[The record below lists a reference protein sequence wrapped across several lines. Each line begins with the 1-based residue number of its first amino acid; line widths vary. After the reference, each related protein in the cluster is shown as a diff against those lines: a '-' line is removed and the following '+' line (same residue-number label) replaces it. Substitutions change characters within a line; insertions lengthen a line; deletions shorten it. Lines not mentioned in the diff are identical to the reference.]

1 MTRDLMLPGEGQV
14 ETITMLGGRRRWEEE
29 PKKVREDGREK
40 SGKRQQVATNIRTQ
54 VHYFLLVLFNA

>member
-1 MTRDLMLPGEGQV
+1 MLPGEGQV
-14 ETITMLGGRRRWEEE
+14 EKITMLGGRRRWKEE

-54 VHYFLLVLFNA
+54 VHYFLLVVLFNA